1 MTLAADLRRRA
12 AVLTG
17 LLGVRLPII
26 GAPMA
31 GVSTPQLVAAVSEAG
46 GLGSLACG
54 TMEPE
59 QIEAAIREVRA
70 LTSRPFAVNLF
81 VTPQPQPEMAAIEL
95 MLAVIAPLRAE
106 LGLSPVEL
114 PADFAPDFD
123 RQFAAVEAARVP
135 VVSYTFG
142 GLREHHATA
151 LSAQGAILI
160 GAANTVREV
169 KVLRE
174 AGCHAVVAQGHEA
187 GGHRAYFESPPE
199 GAQVGLFA
207 LLPQAARVSGVPL
220 VAAGAVMDGAGIA
233 AALMLG
239 AAGVQIGTALLRAP
253 ESAAAAAWKDAA
265 RHADDAATRV
275 TRAISGRPARG
286 IVNRLMESI
295 EASGVPAPAYP
306 IQNALTGG
314 LRRAAAAAG
323 RADSLALWAGQGVAL
338 ASSAPAADTVR
349 RLWHEFEVLLSE

>member
-12 AVLTG
+12 AALTD
-17 LLGVRLPII
+17 LLGVRLPVI

-54 TMEPE
+54 MMEPA
-59 QIEAAIREVRA
+59 QIEAAIREVRT
-70 LTSRPFAVNLF
+70 LTAKPFAVNLF
-81 VTPQPQPEMAAIEL
+81 ITPQPQPEMAAIER
-95 MLAVIAPLRAE
+95 MLAVIAPLRAD

-123 RQFAAVEAARVP
+123 AQFAAVEAARVP

-142 GLREHHATA
+142 GLREREAEA
-151 LSAQGAILI
+151 LRAQGVILI
-160 GAANTVREV
+160 GTANTVREV

-187 GGHRAYFESPPE
+187 GGHRAFFESPPE

-207 LLPQAARVSGVPL
+207 LLPQAARVAGVPL

-233 AALMLG
+233 AALTLG
-239 AAGVQIGTALLRAP
+239 ASGVVLGTALLRAP
-253 ESAAAAAWKDAA
+253 ESGAAPARNAAP
-265 RHADDAATRV
+265 RHADDAATRA

-286 IVNRLMESI
+286 IANRLMDTL
-295 EASGVPAPAYP
+295 EASGVPAPDYP

-323 RADSLALWAGQGVAL
+323 RADGLALWAGQGVAL

-349 RLWHEFEVLLSE
+349 RLWNEFEALLQE